1 VSDASPPQHRND
13 SEAPA
18 SRPAWAEINLA
29 ALERNLQRIQECVA
43 PAAVLA
49 VVKADA
55 YGHGATDVAHAL
67 QDAGAD
73 WLGVALLEEAL
84 ELRRAGIALPIL
96 LLGPLQTDQLDWV
109 ESFDLVPAVSSLEQI
124 RLWSGWLCTR
134 DNDRP
139 RRIHLK
145 IDTGMNRLGIP
156 ETEWTQAADLIRDL
170 PRLRV
175 EGLLSHFSEAE
186 ALSDERSREQETLF
200 AQAVKFLSERISP
213 RPTLLHIANSAAALH
228 RPSSRGTLA
237 RAGLA
242 LYGLD
247 PAGQDPNLEP
257 VMSVRARIVQL
268 RRLEPGAKVG
278 YGGEWT
284 ATRSSLI
291 GVVPVG
297 YADGYSW
304 RLGNRSSVLV
314 GGQRSPV
321 VGAVSMDMVSVD
333 LTDTPAELGSTITLL
348 GTDGSET
355 VSAIELATLGVTMP
369 YEVLCHFGLRL
380 PRRVMRDGRELRVSS
395 RFS

>member
-1 VSDASPPQHRND
+1 MSDASSPQHRND

-156 ETEWTQAADLIRDL
+156 ETEWPQAADLIRAQ

-175 EGLLSHFSEAE
+175 EGLLSHFSESE
-186 ALSDERSREQETLF
+186 VLSDERSRAQETLF
-200 AQAVKFLSERISP
+200 AQAVEFLSERISP
-213 RPTLLHIANSAAALH
+213 RPTLLHISNSAAALH
-228 RPSSRGTLA
+228 RPSSCGTLV

-268 RRLEPGAKVG
+268 RRLEPGTKVG

-321 VGAVSMDMVSVD
+321 VGAVSMDMVCVD

-355 VSAIELATLGVTMP
+355 VSAVELATLGLTMP